1 MTPFVR
7 SSLVWQSDAVKERI
21 KEVQAIAADATVS
34 MSWAEAKEEYNR
46 LQSEEIWVNDTYQV
60 NKRNWDENWIHLSIK
75 SWDKSARHDWREL
88 QQIKN
93 ELVGPEFDAL
103 ELYPAEDRK
112 VDTVNQF
119 HLWVLADAGRRIPVG
134 WTSRLVVDEPPRRN
148 GKGKQRPLKN

>member
-7 SSLVWQSDAVKERI
+7 SSLVWQGDSVKERI
-21 KEVQAIAADATVS
+21 KEVQAIAEAATVS
-34 MSWAEAKEEYNR
+34 MSWAEAKDEYNR

-75 SWDKSARHDWREL
+75 TWDKSARHDWREF

-93 ELVGPEFDAL
+93 ELVGPEFEAL

-119 HLWVLADAGRRIPVG
+119 HLWVIANPDNRVPVG
-134 WTSRLVVDEPPRRN
+134 WNDRLVVNEPPKRN
-148 GKGKQRPLKN
+148 GKGKQRPL